1 MREHPAPARSRSK
14 CSFAA
19 DPSSGACSA
28 TAGSTSADGAA
39 AKLPSCPFMMKSQK
53 TVANFAKLQ
62 SAVQAN
68 GMSRRLSSA
77 ATKARE
83 ERELQQRMRSANIS
97 YDSHFALR
105 GQKQAMEALADE
117 DTLKRDIKKVRQRIK
132 TSGRY
137 LLYPEHWLIK
147 LCACAHASC
156 GEALSPPHKLTHA
169 RSLARSLAGDI
180 LTVVSLGFTVF
191 VTPYEIGFLTAE
203 TTSMTLEM
211 LNYVVFFVFLVGMVL
226 QFFQPYRESY
236 LVGGARVKNHRKI
249 AIRYLRSWFAL
260 DFISTMP
267 YELVANLAMY
277 GSFRPST
284 NLGVDAAASDGSGGG
299 TSVVVLKAS
308 TTLRLLRL
316 LRIMRLLKLGRVA
329 RASRVA
335 SRMAD
340 NMEVRGQ
347 QQRRRRP

>member
-1 MREHPAPARSRSK
+1 MGKP
-14 CSFAA
+14 
-19 DPSSGACSA
+19 
-28 TAGSTSADGAA
+28 
-39 AKLPSCPFMMKSQK
+39 CP
-53 TVANFAKLQ
+53 
-62 SAVQAN
+62 
-68 GMSRRLSSA
+68 
-77 ATKARE
+77 
-83 ERELQQRMRSANIS
+83 
-97 YDSHFALR
+97 
-105 GQKQAMEALADE
+105 
-117 DTLKRDIKKVRQRIK
+117 
-132 TSGRY
+132 
-137 LLYPEHWLIK
+137 
-147 LCACAHASC
+147 
-156 GEALSPPHKLTHA
+156 PPHKLTHA
-169 RSLARSLAGDI
+169 RSLAHSLAGDI

-236 LVGGARVKNHRKI
+236 LVGGARVKNHKKI

-284 NLGVDAAASDGSGGG
+284 NLGVDAAASDGSGGGSGGG

>member
-1 MREHPAPARSRSK
+1 
-14 CSFAA
+14 
-19 DPSSGACSA
+19 
-28 TAGSTSADGAA
+28 
-39 AKLPSCPFMMKSQK
+39 
-53 TVANFAKLQ
+53 
-62 SAVQAN
+62 
-68 GMSRRLSSA
+68 
-77 ATKARE
+77 
-83 ERELQQRMRSANIS
+83 
-97 YDSHFALR
+97 
-105 GQKQAMEALADE
+105 
-117 DTLKRDIKKVRQRIK
+117 
-132 TSGRY
+132 
-137 LLYPEHWLIK
+137 
-147 LCACAHASC
+147 
-156 GEALSPPHKLTHA
+156 
-169 RSLARSLAGDI
+169 
-180 LTVVSLGFTVF
+180 
-191 VTPYEIGFLTAE
+191 
-203 TTSMTLEM
+203 MTLEM